1 MHLSETEN
9 GTHLRWKNLVG
20 MLEFSKMRF
29 FCFNVLYAL
38 NIYLRNADKLVKI
51 FQIFTN
57 FQASRKVDTKNQ

>member
-29 FCFNVLYAL
+29 FFNVLYAL
-38 NIYLRNADKLVKI
+38 NIYLRNLNRLVKI
-51 FQIFTN
+51 SKILKKFQD
-57 FQASRKVDTKNQ
+57 SSKVDTENQ

>member
-38 NIYLRNADKLVKI
+38 NIYLRNPDRLVKI
-51 FQIFTN
+51 SKILEKFQD
-57 FQASRKVDTKNQ
+57 SSKVDTENQ